1 MVRKEYIIGID
12 CATGYSALS
21 VYRNGKSEVIAND
34 QGNRTIP
41 SYVAFTDNEKL
52 VGEPAKMQAA
62 LNPKNTFY
70 DVKRLIGR
78 KFSDPV
84 VQADIKYFSF
94 NVIPDNDDKP
104 MVQLENG
111 TTYYPEQITAML
123 LAEMKRLAENF
134 LGEKVNKAVI
144 TVPAYFND
152 SQRNST
158 KDAARI
164 AGLEVARI
172 INEPT
177 AACLAYGIDKTING
191 QEKNILIFDI
201 GAGTSDISLLTID
214 DGMFEVKAT
223 NGNTHLGGEDIT
235 NRLVNHFADEF
246 RRKNNLDVR
255 SSARAMHRLRSA
267 CDKAKHTLSTSTS
280 ATIEIDAFYDGKDF
294 YTSITRA
301 RMEELCSDIFRSC
314 IELIDKVLKDSKL
327 DKSQVNEIV
336 LVGGTSR
343 IPKLQKLLS
352 DYFNGKE
359 LCKSVNPD
367 ECVAIGAAIQG
378 AILAGEKSEELNQ
391 ILLVDVTPLSIG
403 IETAGNVMTVMI
415 PRNTSIPT
423 KKTQTF
429 STYSDN
435 QPGATIRV
443 FEGERS
449 FTKDCNLLGQFELT
463 GFPPAPRGVPQI
475 EVTYDIDANG
485 ILSVS
490 ACEKS
495 SGKSNKIAIT
505 NDKSRLSKEQVESMI
520 KEAERLKA
528 EDEANMKRIEAKN
541 KLESF
546 LYSWRNQLDNQ
557 EVTSKIGPENVE
569 LITKIVKETQDW
581 LDSNMSATQE
591 ELESKYKDCESKLK
605 QVATKLYSQPPSA
618 SPNMPGTNMPSAEEV
633 D

>member
-1 MVRKEYIIGID
+1 MGRKEYIIGVD
-12 CATGYSALS
+12 CATTYYCVS
-21 VYRNGKSEVIAND
+21 VYRNGKAEVIAND
-34 QGNRTIP
+34 QGERTTP
-41 SYVAFTDNEKL
+41 AYVAFTDNEKL
-52 VGEPAKMQAA
+52 VGLPAKQQSAM
-62 LNPKNTFY
+62 NPKNTLY
-70 DVKRLIGR
+70 DSKRLIGR
-78 KFSDPV
+78 KFSDKV
-84 VQADIKYFSF
+84 VQDDIKNYSF
-94 NVIPDNDDKP
+94 KIIPDEDDKP
-104 MVQLENG
+104 MFQLENG
-111 TTYYPEQITAML
+111 TTYYPEQVTAML

-134 LGEKVNKAVI
+134 LGEKVSKAVI
-144 TVPAYFND
+144 TVPAYFSD
-152 SQRNST
+152 LQRNST

-164 AGLEVARI
+164 AGLDVVRM

-177 AACLAYGIDKTING
+177 SAAIAYNLDKNDTI
-191 QEKNILIFDI
+191 ERHILVADF
-201 GAGTSDISLLTID
+201 GGGTCDCSLLQIEE
-214 DGMFEVKAT
+214 GMIEVKAT
-223 NGNTHLGGEDIT
+223 SGNTHLGGQDLD

-246 RRKNNLDVR
+246 YRKNKLDIR
-255 SSARAMHRLRSA
+255 SNPRAMHRLKSA
-267 CDKAKHTLSTSTS
+267 SEKAKHSLSASTS
-280 ATIEIDAFYDGKDF
+280 ATIEIDAIYDGKDF

-301 RMEELCSDIFRSC
+301 RFDELCGDLLRSSL
-314 IELIDKVLKDSKL
+314 ELVDNVIRDAKL

-343 IPKLQKLLS
+343 IPKFQKLLS

-415 PRNTSIPT
+415 ARNSSIPT

-528 EDEANMKRIEAKN
+528 EDEANMKRVEAKN
-541 KLESF
+541 KLENF
-546 LYSWRNQLDNQ
+546 IYTWRNQLDNQ

-569 LITKIVKETQDW
+569 LVNKIAKETQDW
-581 LDSNMSATQE
+581 LDSNNSATQE
-591 ELESKYKDCESKLK
+591 ELESKYKECESKLK
-605 QVATKLYSQPPSA
+605 QVSSKLYAQ
-618 SPNMPGTNMPSAEEV
+618 SPNTSSNMPTSDEV